1 VTDVFVEHR
10 GANLHNSGMRLFAAI
25 EMPES
30 VINEISTW
38 WQGACLHLPAAEWR
52 DIPKQ
57 NWHLTLAFFGDM
69 PGQDTDVLA
78 EALTVCT
85 HEIPPIRLRLGKPG
99 VFPGENRA
107 RVFWLGVEDVV
118 DDAIGAGKLKALAR
132 CCRRAGR
139 ATLRKR
145 TAKEE
150 PFRGHVTLARKRA
163 FPAPLTA
170 EILAG
175 IPQPPEAEWTA
186 NSLALFQSE
195 LHRDGARYRILEEFI
210 LDYP

>member
-1 VTDVFVEHR
+1 
-10 GANLHNSGMRLFAAI
+10 MRLFAAI
-25 EMPES
+25 ELPES
-30 VINEISTW
+30 VIDEIAAW
-38 WQGACLHLPAAEWR
+38 WQGACLQLPATEWR

-57 NWHLTLAFFGDM
+57 NWHLTMAFFGDL
-69 PGQDTDVLA
+69 PGLDANVLA
-78 EALTVCT
+78 EALAACA
-85 HEIPPIRLRLGKPG
+85 HEAPPVRLKLGDSG

-107 RVFWLGVEDVV
+107 RVFWLGVEDAIE
-118 DDAIGAGKLKALAR
+118 DATGAGKLKALAR

-150 PFRGHVTLARKRA
+150 PFRGHVTLARRRG

-175 IPQPPEAEWTA
+175 IPQPPEAEWTV
-186 NSLALFQSE
+186 NRLALFQSE
-195 LHRDGARYRILEEFI
+195 LYRNGARHRILEEFE
-210 LDYP
+210 LAE

>member
-1 VTDVFVEHR
+1 VTGVLLQESKYD
-10 GANLHNSGMRLFAAI
+10 SDMRLFAAI

-30 VINEISTW
+30 VIDEIAAW
-38 WQGACLHLPAAEWR
+38 WQGACLHLPADEWR

-57 NWHLTLAFFGDM
+57 NWHLTLAFFGDL
-69 PGQDTDVLA
+69 PGQDVDVLA
-78 EALTVCT
+78 EALAVCA
-85 HEIPPIRLRLGKPG
+85 HETPPIRLKLGNPG
-99 VFPGENRA
+99 VFPGESRA
-107 RVFWLGVEDVV
+107 RVFWLGIEN
-118 DDAIGAGKLKALAR
+118 AMSTGKLKALAR

-150 PFRGHVTLARKRA
+150 PFRGHVTLARRRG

-175 IPQPPEAEWTA
+175 IPQPPEAEWTV
-186 NSLALFQSE
+186 NRLALFQSE
-195 LHRDGARYRILEEFI
+195 LHRDGARYHILEEFE
-210 LDYP
+210 LAGQDD

>member
-1 VTDVFVEHR
+1 
-10 GANLHNSGMRLFAAI
+10 MRLFTAI

-30 VINEISTW
+30 VIDEISTW

-52 DIPKQ
+52 DISKQ
-57 NWHLTLAFFGDM
+57 NWHLTLAFFGDI
-69 PGQDTDVLA
+69 PGQDANMLA
-78 EALTVCT
+78 DALAACAQET
-85 HEIPPIRLRLGKPG
+85 PPIRLKLGNPG

-107 RVFWLGVEDVV
+107 RVFWLGVEDVI
-118 DDAIGAGKLKALAR
+118 DDAVGAGKLKPLAR

-150 PFRGHVTLARKRA
+150 PFRGHVTLARKRG
-163 FPAPLTA
+163 FPAPLNA

-175 IPQPPEAEWTA
+175 IPQPPEAEWMA
-186 NSLALFQSE
+186 NRLALFQSE
-195 LHRDGARYRILEEFI
+195 LHRDGARYRMLEAYE
-210 LDYP
+210 LAG

>member
-1 VTDVFVEHR
+1 
-10 GANLHNSGMRLFAAI
+10 MRLFAAI
-25 EMPES
+25 EIPES
-30 VINEISTW
+30 VVDEISTW

-69 PGQDTDVLA
+69 PGQNADALA
-78 EALTVCT
+78 EALAACA
-85 HEIPPIRLRLGKPG
+85 HEALPIRLKLGDPG

-107 RVFWLGVEDVV
+107 RVFWLGVEDARGDVT
-118 DDAIGAGKLKALAR
+118 GTGKLKALAR
-132 CCRRAGR
+132 CCRHTGR

-150 PFRGHVTLARKRA
+150 PFRGHVTLARKRG
-163 FPAPLTA
+163 FPVPLSA
-170 EILAG
+170 ETLAG
-175 IPQPPEAEWTA
+175 IPRPPEAEWTA

-195 LHRDGARYRILEEFI
+195 LHRDGARYRVLEEFS
-210 LDYP
+210 LDYS